1 MHAVRHQTDR
11 LADARHLLLTTFDPD
26 GTATATAT
34 WVVQDG
40 PALGVW
46 APADS
51 DTVRRIRRHP
61 GVLLTPCDAHGH
73 PVAARIQARAT
84 LCDPDTTA
92 RYRTALINKYGLT
105 AMLALARSRL
115 RVGLEGTVGI
125 RLTVTDP
132 DRLGLGREWRPTGRY
147 SLN

>member
-1 MHAVRHQTDR
+1 MHAVRHRSDR

-26 GTATATAT
+26 GTATAITT

-40 PALGVW
+40 TALGVW

-51 DTVRRIRRHP
+51 DTVRRIRLHP
-61 GVLLTPCDAHGH
+61 GVLLTPCDAHGR
-73 PVAARIQARAT
+73 PVAARTRARAT
-84 LCDPDTTA
+84 LCDADTTA
-92 RYRTALINKYGLT
+92 RYRTALIDKYGLT

-115 RVGLEGTVGI
+115 RVGLDGTVGI
-125 RLTVTDP
+125 RLTVTDL
-132 DRLGLGREWRPTGRY
+132 DRLGMGREWRPRGPY